1 MNQNIA
7 LNTLVQGVVIAQKRG
22 AYDLKEASV
31 LAEAVAVFTETTET
45 TETAEEDG
53 TTDETNE

>member
-7 LNTLVQGVVIAQKRG
+7 LNTLVQGVVVAQKRG

-31 LAEAVAVFTETTET
+31 LAEAVAVFTQT
-45 TETAEEDG
+45 TETAAAKEDVDI
-53 TTDETNE
+53 DETNE